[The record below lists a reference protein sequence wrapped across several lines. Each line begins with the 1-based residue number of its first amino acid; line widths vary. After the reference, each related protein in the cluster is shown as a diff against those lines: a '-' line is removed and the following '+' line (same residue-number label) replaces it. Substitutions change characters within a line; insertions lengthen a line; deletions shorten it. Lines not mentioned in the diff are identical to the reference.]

1 MIRFLPDTWRDAL
14 LRPIAMAS
22 PDASVYVEIAAPD
35 IRFAAV
41 VVLAILT
48 LVARR
53 RFGWPVSPLVILL
66 AWVATAFAVW
76 MATTGNGRYFI
87 PVLLAAGPLC
97 IGFISRLPATRA
109 FKGTV
114 ALGLVAVQGLML
126 YENEPW
132 KWWGLSTWAEAPF
145 FEVALDEEALT
156 VPATYVTVTNIS
168 YSLIAPR
175 FPASSRW
182 VNTSSLPSALDRSPD
197 VQRMQAV
204 LAGSDSLKLIIPSR
218 PNYMTEQQLPNEELR
233 ETINAM
239 LRTQRLALAEPS
251 DCRLLP
257 SRGLATEA
265 LKDLRKFGPQVTAK
279 FGFWICSLQYPVAL
293 QSLEVRLDPEV
304 RDTFAA
310 IEKRCPRFFEIGQT
324 SASRLSDGWIRVYP
338 QSDMKVYVMDSGEV
352 HYKYWRAMNPVLV
365 GRKEDVLRGD
375 FTLECNA
382 IRGRAGLPWE
392 REI

>member
-22 PDASVYVEIAAPD
+22 PDANVYVEIAAPD

-41 VVLAILT
+41 VVLAVLT
-48 LVARR
+48 LIVRR
-53 RFGWPVSPLVILL
+53 RFGWPVSPLLILL
-66 AWVATAFAVW
+66 AWVAAAFAVW
-76 MATTGNGRYFI
+76 LATTGNGRYFI

-97 IGFISRLPATRA
+97 IGFVCRLPGTRA
-109 FKGTV
+109 FKGAL

-132 KWWGLSTWAEAPF
+132 KWWGLSTWAEPPF
-145 FEVALDEEALT
+145 FDVALDQEALS
-156 VPATYVTVTNIS
+156 VPATYVTITNIS
-168 YSLIAPR
+168 YSLVAPR
-175 FPASSRW
+175 FPAASRW
-182 VNTSSLPSALDRSPD
+182 VNISSLPSALDGSPD
-197 VQRMQAV
+197 IKKMQAV
-204 LAGSDSLKLIIPSR
+204 LASSKSLKLLIPSR
-218 PNYMTEQQLPNEELR
+218 PKYMTEQLLPNEELR
-233 ETINAM
+233 ATINGM
-239 LRTQRLALAEPS
+239 LRMQRLALAEPS

-257 SRGLATEA
+257 SRGLASEA
-265 LKDLRKFGPQVTAK
+265 LKDLSKFGPEVIGK

-304 RDTFAA
+304 RDTFSA
-310 IEKRCPRFFEIGQT
+310 IEKRCPRFFQTGQT

-338 QSDMKVYVMDSGEV
+338 QSDMKVYVMDNGEV

-365 GRKEDVLRGD
+365 GRKQDVLRGD
-375 FTLECNA
+375 FTLDCDA